1 MRILAVIAGIALMG
15 TGIWCLAHRG
25 AMFLNIAFVLGC
37 AMVFAGVI
45 CILVYFFAPG
55 RQKGFGW
62 FFVEGL
68 TTLILGSLVLANK
81 LPTDI
86 MVPVFFGMWIL
97 FFGVMRTVASV
108 HQALEKNSAWI
119 FTLATGVLSLAF
131 GIYTFYN
138 HMMTTVIPLIILV
151 SIVFLIQGVNILVYG
166 VSLPG
171 NEKIK
176 KYKKSVNRQ
185 QQSKRGRQPVRPA
198 HST

>member
-25 AMFLNIAFVLGC
+25 AMFLSIAFVLGC
-37 AMVFAGVI
+37 AMVFAGAV

-97 FFGVMRTVASV
+97 FFGVIRMVASV
-108 HQALEKNSAWI
+108 HQALEKNSAWV
-119 FTLATGVLSLAF
+119 FTLATGVISLSF

-138 HMMTTVIPLIILV
+138 HMMTNVIPLVILV

-176 KYKKSVNRQ
+176 TLRKTGKQR
-185 QQSKRGRQPVRPA
+185 QSKRSPQPVRPA
-198 HST
+198 HGT